1 MSDLAIPTHS
11 EPHAVSDRSQFARLS
26 GWTVITLL
34 AAVLVVAVVVAAS
47 RCHPP
52 ASSRLSPPAPPRWL
66 SSTARRY
73 LRRNLRVHSQAAET
87 GRRDEFC
94 CTRSAHEVDGG
105 RQPEAVGTDEMAL
118 CLTVHGRYPKC
129 SRKRPPTTLPPL
141 LFCSLFKE
149 GRSHRDTF
157 SHTRSTKISMPH
169 PCGSQKYVRDVIE
182 YDVRDG

>member
-1 MSDLAIPTHS
+1 MSDLAILTHS

-34 AAVLVVAVVVAAS
+34 AAVVVVAVVVAAS

-66 SSTARRY
+66 SSVTKQQLEDIYAVTYKYIPKQRRRGAGTNSAALA
-73 LRRNLRVHSQAAET
+73 LRTKLM
-87 GRRDEFC
+87 
-94 CTRSAHEVDGG
+94 GG
-105 RQPEAVGTDEMAL
+105 DNPELWEQMKWLFASLFMD
-118 CLTVHGRYPKC
+118 KC

-149 GRSHRDTF
+149 GRTEHFRKRGRLPSPYISLCANIDDTN
-157 SHTRSTKISMPH
+157 TPN
-169 PCGSQKYVRDVIE
+169 
-182 YDVRDG
+182 